1 MAFPLKPRLAPV
13 VVATLVGVA
22 PLAAC
27 QQRQATAPAAP
38 AEAPSK
44 TGAEAPLAASE
55 YFETLT
61 ETAFTAPPE
70 QLDAAIAQ
78 ARTAAER
85 DRKTLPAP
93 VVAELDQRLT
103 QIADLRARMARADL
117 ALASVEAYRLLV
129 SAQPA
134 GPVPVEVSLLDYAG
148 FRYDADLKAQPPRW
162 DDAVQ
167 AADFAAKQWARISPR
182 VTNADLRDR
191 FSAALTEMAAAA
203 KARDPGP
210 ASEVVTRELDMVDQ
224 LETYFSA
231 L

>member
-1 MAFPLKPRLAPV
+1 MAFSLKAGLTPV
-13 VVATLVGVA
+13 LTAALIGAA

-27 QQRQATAPAAP
+27 QQQPKPAAPSEAKAPAAP
-38 AEAPSK
+38 M
-44 TGAEAPLAASE
+44 AASE

-61 ETAFTAPPE
+61 ETAFTATPE

-85 DRKTLPAP
+85 DRKSLPAP
-93 VVAELDQRLT
+93 AVAALDQRLA
-103 QIADLRARMARADL
+103 QIADHRARMARADL
-117 ALASVEAYRLLV
+117 ALASVEAYRLVV

-134 GPVPVEVSLLDYAG
+134 GPIPVEVSLLDYAG

-167 AADFAAKQWARISPR
+167 AADFAAQQWARISPR

-210 ASEVVTRELDMVDQ
+210 AAEVATRELDMVDQ
-224 LETYFSA
+224 LETYFSPQ
-231 L
+231 

>member
-1 MAFPLKPRLAPV
+1 MALSLKAGLTPV
-13 VVATLVGVA
+13 LTAALIGAA

-27 QQRQATAPAAP
+27 QQQPKPAAP
-38 AEAPSK
+38 SEAK
-44 TGAEAPLAASE
+44 APVAPMAASE

-61 ETAFTAPPE
+61 ETAFTATPE

-85 DRKTLPAP
+85 DRKSLPAP
-93 VVAELDQRLT
+93 VVAALDQRLA
-103 QIADLRARMARADL
+103 QIADHRARMARADL
-117 ALASVEAYRLLV
+117 ALASVEAYRLVV

-134 GPVPVEVSLLDYAG
+134 GPIPVEVSLLDYAG

-167 AADFAAKQWARISPR
+167 AADFAAQQWARISPR

-210 ASEVVTRELDMVDQ
+210 AAEVATRELDMVDQ
-224 LETYFSA
+224 LETYFSPQ
-231 L
+231 

>member
-1 MAFPLKPRLAPV
+1 MAFSLKAGLTPV
-13 VVATLVGVA
+13 LTAALIGAA

-27 QQRQATAPAAP
+27 QQQPKPAAPSEAKAPAAP
-38 AEAPSK
+38 M
-44 TGAEAPLAASE
+44 AASE

-61 ETAFTAPPE
+61 ETAFTATPE

-85 DRKTLPAP
+85 DRKSLPAP
-93 VVAELDQRLT
+93 AVAALDQRLA
-103 QIADLRARMARADL
+103 QIADHRARMARADL
-117 ALASVEAYRLLV
+117 ALASVEAYRLVV

-134 GPVPVEVSLLDYAG
+134 GPIPVEVSLLDYAG

-162 DDAVQ
+162 DDAAQ
-167 AADFAAKQWARISPR
+167 AADFAAEQWARISPR

-210 ASEVVTRELDMVDQ
+210 AAEVATRELDMVDQ
-224 LETYFSA
+224 LETYFSPQ
-231 L
+231 